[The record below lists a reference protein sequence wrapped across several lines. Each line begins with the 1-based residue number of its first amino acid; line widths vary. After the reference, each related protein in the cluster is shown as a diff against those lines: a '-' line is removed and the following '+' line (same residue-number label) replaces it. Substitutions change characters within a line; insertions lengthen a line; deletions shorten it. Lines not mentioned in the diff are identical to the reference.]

1 MLPTSP
7 TIEKGGILNMT
18 HKQTDGLTDRG
29 EYKDW
34 EQTLPAVL
42 SG

>member
-7 TIEKGGILNMT
+7 IIEKGGIINMT

-29 EYKDW
+29 EYKD
-34 EQTLPAVL
+34 
-42 SG
+42 